1 MSTAPCTLIDGA
13 HAKTSGGLPVSWT
26 CKVCNCA
33 VFQQCLSATARPSSA
48 FLLLPLY
55 CLFLFLSAVFLHVF
69 VYAHIFLLTS
79 LHRLIIL
86 SFSTQSNCL
95 VVERYT
101 DPSNKTLNISKV
113 NMKHSMSKK
122 MDRFIT
128 AMTQFAGLRM
138 KVSSMHP
145 YCVSYTG
152 HLALYW
158 EWLNLHPTG
167 RA

>member
-1 MSTAPCTLIDGA
+1 MVHMQRQAEAFLSAG
-13 HAKTSGGLPVSWT
+13 HAKCAIVQCFSNAYPQLPGPP
-26 CKVCNCA
+26 
-33 VFQQCLSATARPSSA
+33 LP

-55 CLFLFLSAVFLHVF
+55 FLFLFLSAVFLHVF
-69 VYAHIFLLTS
+69 VYAHALPLTS
-79 LHRLIIL
+79 LPRLIIL
-86 SFSTQSNCL
+86 SFSTLSNCL

-138 KVSSMHP
+138 KVSTMHP